1 VKKKKN
7 NINIFMK
14 SLNEYIN
21 ESLLDRL
28 DVLEA
33 ASDNAVEG
41 WGVIEKFLAKNY
53 SLYGKYTIKNG
64 VVDVMGD
71 VRVRNE
77 NITHLTHGLFKFG
90 TIKGGFYCPYC
101 ERLKT
106 LEGAP
111 EKVTGSF
118 DCHFCTKLKSLEGAP
133 KIVGESFDCGN
144 CENLTSLEG
153 APKAVRYFDCTGC
166 IKLTSLK
173 GAPEKV
179 KYNFICDYC
188 TSLVD
193 IKDAPKKV
201 GGIVSYDQCDK
212 LSSI

>member
-1 VKKKKN
+1 
-7 NINIFMK
+7 MK
-14 SLNEYIN
+14 TLNEYIN
-21 ESLLDRL
+21 ESLLGEL

-33 ASDNAVEG
+33 AADNAVEG

-53 SLYGKYTIKNG
+53 SLYGKYTIKDG

-71 VRVRNE
+71 VRIRNE

-101 ERLKT
+101 EYLKT

-111 EKVTGSF
+111 EKVTEF
-118 DCHFCTKLKSLEGAP
+118 DCHCCTKLKSLEGAP
-133 KIVGESFDCGN
+133 EKVTGSFNCSGCES
-144 CENLTSLEG
+144 LTSLEG
-153 APKAVRYFDCTGC
+153 APKAVRNFDCEYC
-166 IKLTSLK
+166 IKLKSLK

-179 KYNFICDYC
+179 KYNFVCDYC
-188 TSLVD
+188 TSLTD